1 PLVDGV
7 LPGVTRDSVMTIA
20 RDQGYDVV
28 ERSLVRSDLY
38 LADEAFFTGTAAEV
52 VPIASID
59 DRRIGAGVPG
69 PVTRELMRLY
79 KQAAH
84 GELDRYK
91 DWVEPVAD

>member
-1 PLVDGV
+1 M
-7 LPGVTRDSVMTIA
+7 TRDSVMTIA

-28 ERSLVRSDLY
+28 ERSIVRSDLD

-59 DRRIGAGVPG
+59 DRRVGTGGPR
-69 PVTRELMRLY
+69 PVTQELMRLY

-91 DWVEPVAD
+91 DWVEPVVD